1 MLVSL
6 EEIAP
11 LLRSPVTGGP
21 LTRCETSLVDE
32 ADTSTRFSFVGHA
45 PVLVDFS
52 RSIFSQEA
60 LLANQAESQVRRPRF
75 HGLRSQVKRLLS
87 PPKKIT
93 SENVQEFI
101 RLLLRDNDRP
111 VVLVVG
117 GGTIGQGMAP
127 LYEHPTIRVVALDVY
142 ASPLAQ
148 LVADAHQIPLADA
161 SVDGV
166 VVQAVLEHVLE
177 PQVVVDEIW
186 RVLRPGGIAYA
197 ETPFLQHVHEGAYD
211 FLRFTASGHRWLFRR
226 FEAIRTGVCGGAGT
240 QMLWSIDY
248 FVRGLFRSVAAGKV
262 AKLSFFW
269 LAAFDPL
276 IPAAYASDAA
286 SGFYLMGRK
295 SETGLTP
302 QQMPAVYHGA
312 QG

>member
-6 EEIAP
+6 EEVEP
-11 LLRSPVTGGP
+11 LLRSPVTGGR
-21 LTRCETSLVDE
+21 LKRCEASLVDE
-32 ADTSTRFSFVGHA
+32 ADTSSRFAFVGHA
-45 PVLVDFS
+45 PVLVDFD
-52 RSIFSQEA
+52 RSIFSPSD
-60 LLANQAESQVRRPRF
+60 LLDGQAVSQVARPRF
-75 HGLRSQVKRLLS
+75 SGLRSRLKRLLS
-87 PPKKIT
+87 PPKRVT
-93 SENVQEFI
+93 SENVDEFI
-101 RLLLRDNDRP
+101 RLLLRDNDNP

-117 GGTIGQGMAP
+117 GGTVGQGMAP
-127 LYEHPTIRVVALDVY
+127 LYEHPNIRVLALDVY

-161 SVDGV
+161 SIDGV

-248 FVRGLFRSVAAGKV
+248 FVRGLFRSVAAGKA

-269 LAAFDPL
+269 LALLDPL
-276 IPAAYASDAA
+276 VPAAYANDAA

-295 SETGLTP
+295 TETSLKP
-302 QQMPAVYHGA
+302 REMASAYRGA
-312 QG
+312 QA